1 MSPGNKTPPATAVF
15 KHRKLN
21 TRACLSVFLPEKNS
35 PGMPFRVAAG
45 KEFPPVYYVPHFT
58 FRLSGAVSTTAWS
71 FGGAWSPCCR
81 GHGSRHVDRAHQEST
96 HRRASQ
102 PHLHAHRELHSPPRH
117 ATSRAPPLASGR
129 MWLDPGVACGQLGV
143 AVAAIPPTGHGHG
156 ALLVWWLCIESS
168 VLGTPHRRL
177 DQQGHPPSPP
187 GACGPV

>member
-1 MSPGNKTPPATAVF
+1 MPGLRAAV
-15 KHRKLN
+15 
-21 TRACLSVFLPEKNS
+21 A
-35 PGMPFRVAAG
+35 MAAG
-45 KEFPPVYYVPHFT
+45 M
-58 FRLSGAVSTTAWS
+58 STEPT
-71 FGGAWSPCCR
+71 
-81 GHGSRHVDRAHQEST
+81 
-96 HRRASQ
+96 RRAPTDVPRS
-102 PHLHAHRELHSPPRH
+102 PTCTPTGSYTRLHAMPPPEH
-117 ATSRAPPLASGR
+117 PPLASGR